1 MYEPYVYDITKMRN
15 GICLN
20 AVYAVYALNAHYMP
34 LFTWEM
40 FHVWLIYIYESI
52 KMASVIC
59 LNAPYMI
66 INNRELYVWVLYIW
80 YSCY

>member
-34 LFTWEM
+34 LFT
-40 FHVWLIYIYESI
+40 
-52 KMASVIC
+52 
-59 LNAPYMI
+59 
-66 INNRELYVWVLYIW
+66 
-80 YSCY
+80 

>member
-20 AVYAVYALNAHYMP
+20 AVYAVYALNALYMP

-40 FHVWLIYIYESI
+40 FHVWLIYIWEY
-52 KMASVIC
+52 KNGKC
-59 LNAPYMI
+59 YMS
-66 INNRELYVWVLYIW
+66 ECSLYNYKQ
-80 YSCY
+80 